1 MFIFPSIVFGKTVYS
16 VYVTHTWA
24 ELCTSAIHPF
34 CKYAPEND
42 RLSEQIYNKFS
53 QLAMIDLGTYVT
65 LMGKPIFV
73 LLADEIQNRLVSSK
87 NVAEYV
93 LK

>member
-1 MFIFPSIVFGKTVYS
+1 MIGKS
-16 VYVTHTWA
+16 NI
-24 ELCTSAIHPF
+24 LF
-34 CKYAPEND
+34 
-42 RLSEQIYNKFS
+42 SEM
-53 QLAMIDLGTYVT
+53 LDLGTYVT
-65 LMGKPIFV
+65 LMGKPKFV

>member
-1 MFIFPSIVFGKTVYS
+1 MYAQPTLSLNYINNGYEPHKIRN
-16 VYVTHTWA
+16 
-24 ELCTSAIHPF
+24 LCIASGNLTKFTS
-34 CKYAPEND
+34 
-42 RLSEQIYNKFS
+42 LQIPP
-53 QLAMIDLGTYVT
+53 LGTYVT
-65 LMGKPIFV
+65 LMGKPKFV